1 MDGMSQPVIEAIYVG
16 RPRVLCD
23 EQGEWTSAIAR
34 HAAPGPL
41 SVGADGLPEDQVAN
55 TVAHGGPDRAL
66 LAYGAGHYAAF
77 AAELGRVLPTP
88 GFGENLRVVGFD
100 EANVAI
106 GDVWQVGDLRL
117 QVTMPRAPCGKIGRH
132 VGVADMLERVTATVR
147 VGWFL
152 RVLTPGPIAPGQ
164 PITVVERPNPDWT
177 VERVFRAN
185 RALRARDGAAHDE
198 NRAVTGLPGL
208 AGQWL
213 AETDR
218 LLNALGRQ
226 LG

>member
-1 MDGMSQPVIEAIYVG
+1 MGGMSLPAIEAIYVG

-23 EQGEWTSAIAR
+23 AQGEWTSAIAR

-41 SVGADGLPEDQVAN
+41 PVGVDGLPEDEVAN

-66 LAYGAGHYAAF
+66 LAFGAGHYAAF
-77 AAELGRVLPTP
+77 AAELGLVLREP
-88 GFGENLRVVGFD
+88 GFGENLRVAGLD
-100 EANVAI
+100 EGTVAI

-117 QVTMPRAPCGKIGRH
+117 QVTMPRSPCGKIGRH
-132 VGVADMLERVTATVR
+132 VGVADMLERVTTTAR

-152 RVLTPGPIAPGQ
+152 RVLAPGPIAPGL
-164 PITVVERPNPDWT
+164 PIAVVERPRPDWT

-185 RALRARDGAAHDE
+185 RALRARDGAALDE
-198 NRAVTGLPGL
+198 NRAVAALPGL
-208 AGQWL
+208 ADQWR
-213 AETDR
+213 AETEH
-218 LLNALGRQ
+218 LLSALGRQ